1 MLNLILGNAVTVDGR
16 SCIATNPGVAGH
28 AVYGPY
34 EQREA
39 GKYVVEFPIESRDGQ
54 PIERN
59 ALCAVLDVTS
69 SGGNVLHAR
78 KEIFAAD
85 LQNGRANFTLPFQ
98 LPKRAALE
106 YRVWV
111 SGALPLVIGDHRR
124 VVQTTGAPIT
134 AEALL
139 AQASFPDLDGE
150 NLPFF
155 RENSDYFRSLY
166 ERDCGVRIEQDAVV
180 LTIQGV
186 SFYARSK
193 DDLNFI
199 GEIFF
204 EHAYNFK
211 SDADWCVID
220 IGMNIGLSTLLFA
233 GKSEV
238 REVHSFEPFRGTYDR
253 AVANIGLNA
262 PVAAKVQAHN
272 FGLADKD
279 WDGEI
284 LINQSSDS
292 GAMTTVGA
300 AVGTP
305 IRISLKDAG
314 GVLGPIIERARA
326 GNLDILVKMDCE
338 GSEFAIFDSLI
349 AADLIRHISGFMVEW
364 HAMFDDKTQDD
375 LIRPLRKAGF
385 VVFDR
390 SPPVGNGFFYAA
402 RLREGS

>member
-1 MLNLILGNAVTVDGR
+1 MLNLILGNAVTVGGR
-16 SCIATNPGVAGH
+16 SCIATNPGAAGH

-54 PIERN
+54 TIEQN

-78 KEIFAAD
+78 KEIFASD
-85 LQNGRANFTLPFQ
+85 LRNGHANFTLPFH

-111 SGALPLVIGDHRR
+111 SGALPLLIGDHRR
-124 VVQTTGAPIT
+124 VVNATDGSSK

-139 AQASFPDLDGE
+139 AEASFPDFDGE

-155 RENSDYFRSLY
+155 RENRDYFRSLY

-186 SFYARSK
+186 SFYARSQ
-193 DDLNFI
+193 DDLNFV

-220 IGMNIGLSTLLFA
+220 IGMNIGLSTCCLPGRA
-233 GKSEV
+233 KSARFIPSSRSE
-238 REVHSFEPFRGTYDR
+238 
-253 AVANIGLNA
+253 A
-262 PVAAKVQAHN
+262 PMTAPWPI
-272 FGLADKD
+272 LA
-279 WDGEI
+279 
-284 LINQSSDS
+284 
-292 GAMTTVGA
+292 
-300 AVGTP
+300 
-305 IRISLKDAG
+305 
-314 GVLGPIIERARA
+314 
-326 GNLDILVKMDCE
+326 
-338 GSEFAIFDSLI
+338 
-349 AADLIRHISGFMVEW
+349 
-364 HAMFDDKTQDD
+364 
-375 LIRPLRKAGF
+375 
-385 VVFDR
+385 
-390 SPPVGNGFFYAA
+390 
-402 RLREGS
+402 